1 MCPASALFAYLLLKA
16 KFSWSQIGAI
26 VFIIK
31 GIFLGCVIE
40 LLQEREEGKITIT
53 AWSMVLLCASS
64 FL

>member
-1 MCPASALFAYLLLKA
+1 MRQYSHPPF
-16 KFSWSQIGAI
+16 GMGR
-26 VFIIK
+26 FIIK